1 MALLDKSFGTEASTV
16 TLSVESRFEGMRLDQ
31 FLQEEH
37 FHTLSRQIIK
47 RMIDHGQVI
56 IEGRTPPHKP
66 SVKVHE
72 GEIITATMIQTSHED
87 EFWHGKKLE
96 LQTIPEIVYEDD
108 GLIVISK
115 PAFMTAHPVG
125 RHIFN
130 TATTYFEAVYK
141 KTVHCVHRL
150 DRETSGILLLAKNY
164 EVAKAM
170 NINFEFDHVKK
181 VYFFIARVAP
191 HFKGENSFTVF
202 ERLRLRSEVDR
213 ERMDVEAFPQN
224 SPLGR
229 EAETHFELLYH
240 EKDYMLGLAFPR
252 TGRQHQIRVHA
263 AHHGLPLIG
272 DKMYLGGYEMFQ
284 RFKDVLAS
292 DEDHALME
300 LPRQALHATALK
312 LPYLGKETIF
322 KSHIPL
328 DFREWITTKLSI
340 DLGALEKMIE
350 QKIKI
355 YFEEAAPPIQ
365 QSPHHSVSPSSKSAL
380 F

>member
-1 MALLDKSFGTEASTV
+1 MALIEKSFGTDNSLV
-16 TLSVESRFEGMRLDQ
+16 VLSVESRFEGMRLDQ

-47 RMIDHGQVI
+47 RMIDDGQVVI
-56 IEGRTPPHKP
+56 KGRTPPHKP

-72 GEIITATMIQTSHED
+72 GEIISCTLIQTSHED
-87 EFWHGKKLE
+87 EFWHGQKIE
-96 LQTIPEIVYEDD
+96 LQTVPEIVFEDD
-108 GLIVISK
+108 GLIAISK

-170 NINFEFDHVKK
+170 NINFEFDHVRK

-191 HFKGENSFTVF
+191 HFKGENSFNAF
-202 ERLRLRSEVDR
+202 ERLRSRSEVDR
-213 ERMDVEAFPQN
+213 ERMDVEAFPED
-224 SPLGR
+224 SDLGK

-240 EKDYMLGLAFPR
+240 EGPYMLGLAFPR

-284 RFKDVLAS
+284 RFKDVVAS

-300 LPRQALHATALK
+300 IPRQALHATALK
-312 LPYLGKETIF
+312 LPYKGQETIL
-322 KSHIPL
+322 KSHVPQDL
-328 DFREWITTKLSI
+328 RDWIVKKLTI
-340 DLGALEKMIE
+340 DLQALEKMIE
-350 QKIKI
+350 QKIEVYFSKPKI
-355 YFEEAAPPIQ
+355 
-365 QSPHHSVSPSSKSAL
+365 S
-380 F
+380 